1 MAEAIKRIFI
11 DGEAGTTGLRIFER
25 LRERDDIRIIR
36 LAPEHRKDRAARAD
50 ALNSCDLAVLCLPD
64 GAAVEAVS
72 LVTNPRV
79 RILDASTAHRT
90 DPGWA
95 YGFSEMTARQ
105 GAAIAAAARVSNPGC
120 YATGAV
126 ALIRPLVEAGILPS
140 GHAATINAVSG
151 YTGGGKSLIAAFEDP
166 SAANRIDSASY
177 EYGLGLQHK
186 HVPEIRTHGLLSHDP
201 LFVPSVGRFPQGMLV
216 NLPLPLWSL
225 APDMDGRGLH
235 EIYREHYRGAAQVR
249 VRDLRTP
256 EGGGDRDRL
265 KAETLAGSDLLDIHV
280 YWNAGNRQALAV
292 ASLDNLGKGACG
304 AAIQNIELMLGVD
317 GLAERAPAL

>member
-1 MAEAIKRIFI
+1 VAEAIKRIFI

-25 LRERDDIRIIR
+25 LRERESIRIIR

-64 GAAVEAVS
+64 EASIEAVS
-72 LVTNPRV
+72 LITNPQVRV
-79 RILDASTAHRT
+79 LDASTAYRT
-90 DPGWA
+90 DPDWT
-95 YGFSEMTARQ
+95 YGFSEMTAGQ
-105 GAAIAAAARVSNPGC
+105 GERISKAFRVTNPGC
-120 YATGAV
+120 YATGAI
-126 ALIRPLVEAGILPS
+126 ALVRPLVEAGILPH
-140 GHAATINAVSG
+140 GHAVTINAVSG

-166 SAANRIDSASY
+166 AAPNRIDSASY

-186 HVPEIRTHGLLSHDP
+186 HVPEIRTHGMLAHDP

-225 APDMDGRGLH
+225 APDTDGERLH

-256 EGGGDRDRL
+256 EGGASADRL
-265 KAETLAGSDLLDIHV
+265 EAEALADSDLLDVHV
-280 YWNAGNRQALAV
+280 YWNARNRQALAV

-304 AAIQNIELMLGVD
+304 AAIQNIELMLGVS
-317 GLAERAPAL
+317 GLAERA